1 MNWQGKRVLVLG
13 LGKSGQAAAVWLARH
28 GAQVRVA
35 DQADQPTGLAEFQA
49 RLPEA
54 VVHLGAW
61 RQEDLAWAEWV
72 VVSPGVPLAT
82 PELRQAQ
89 MRGVPFLS
97 DVEVFARAVPASV
110 SVLAVT
116 GSNGKSTVSSMVAAM
131 CAAAGLRTVLAGN
144 IGVPV
149 LAALEAH
156 PNAEV
161 FVLELSSFQLESVAS
176 LHLVAAA
183 VLNISEDHLD
193 RYPDMAA
200 YIAAKARIF
209 ANASLQL
216 VNRDDAMTLALPTNG
231 AEVVSFGL
239 NPPAHA
245 ADYGMCE
252 GNLCRGTQVLLS
264 AQELRVAGKHN
275 AANALAALALCHA
288 LGLPDAP
295 LLDALRVFPGLPH
308 RVQWV
313 ARVEEVDFYD
323 DSKGTNVG
331 ATEAAVLGLERP
343 LVLIA
348 GGDGKGQDFSPL
360 ATSLPGRVR
369 AVVQIGRDG
378 GLIAAALASTD
389 LPVVRAESMQEAV
402 ASAFR
407 LAQAKDAVL
416 LSPACASFDMFDG
429 YAHRAAVFVAA
440 VNALASEV
448 AA

>member
-1 MNWQGKRVLVLG
+1 
-13 LGKSGQAAAVWLARH
+13 
-28 GAQVRVA
+28 
-35 DQADQPTGLAEFQA
+35 
-49 RLPEA
+49 
-54 VVHLGAW
+54 
-61 RQEDLAWAEWV
+61 
-72 VVSPGVPLAT
+72 LAT
-82 PELRQAQ
+82 PVLRQAQ
-89 MRGVPFLS
+89 RSGLPFLS
-97 DVEVFARAVPASV
+97 DVEVFARAVPDSV

-149 LAALEAH
+149 LAALAAH
-156 PNAEV
+156 PDAEV
-161 FVLELSSFQLESVAS
+161 FVLELSSFQLETVEH
-176 LHLVAAA
+176 LHLAAAA

-209 ANASLQL
+209 AHARVQV
-216 VNRDDAMTLALPTNG
+216 VNRDDARTLALSTNG
-231 AEVVSFGL
+231 AEVVGFGL
-239 NPPAHA
+239 NPPVQAT
-245 ADYGMCE
+245 DFGMCA
-252 GNLCRGTQVLLS
+252 GNLCRGKQILLP

-288 LGLPDAP
+288 LGLPEAP
-295 LLDALRVFPGLPH
+295 LLDALREFPGLPH

-313 ARVEEVDFYD
+313 ARIAEVDFYD

-348 GGDGKGQDFSPL
+348 GGDGKGQDFSPF
-360 ATSLPGRVR
+360 AASLPGRVR

-378 GLIAAALASTD
+378 GLIAHALASTG
-389 LPVVRAESMQEAV
+389 LTVVRAESMQEAV
-402 ASAFR
+402 CAAFR

-416 LSPACASFDMFDG
+416 LSPACASFDMFEG
-429 YAHRAAVFVAA
+429 YVHRAAVFVAA
-440 VNALASEV
+440 VNTLANEV